1 MACFIL
7 RRSMSKPWKHAV
19 SAARK
24 FGGVPEDYLAIH
36 TFMDTSKAAIG
47 DNRHRVLTHHS
58 AFLVDVLVPVFGET
72 FTRQSDGKVM
82 STRDIGEQHNDEDY
96 GGWMPTA
103 TDFINEIP
111 LADWMFGDASVYQL
125 SRITRY
131 HYRLWQSLSERNQLS
146 DNNRDNVWSLFNY
159 GMRHASD
166 IRGYALTHNAWFINT
181 IIPMVYSPIE
191 THVCIQF
198 LEMIYGKVPTA
209 QEWVMDMPLTGW
221 MNNGRGKAPSQAILF
236 RQKRDNSMNR
246 KAIDND

>member
-1 MACFIL
+1 
-7 RRSMSKPWKHAV
+7 MSKPWKHAV

-47 DNRHRVLTHHS
+47 DNRHRFLTHHS
-58 AFLVDVLVPVFGET
+58 AYLVEVLVPVFGET

-111 LADWMFGDASVYQL
+111 LADWMFGDMYGTTAMIVKHQYKVWCG
-125 SRITRY
+125 IT
-131 HYRLWQSLSERNQLS
+131 EM
-146 DNNRDNVWSLFNY
+146 NVPHWRENLWSLLNY

-166 IRGYALTHNAWFINT
+166 IRGNALTHNAWFINT
-181 IIPMVYSPIE
+181 VVQSIYGPLG
-191 THVCIQF
+191 THVCIEF
-198 LEMIYGKVPTA
+198 LEKIYSKIPTA
-209 QEWVMDMPLTGW
+209 QEWVIDMELTGW

-236 RQKRDNSMNR
+236 RQKRDNSLSR

>member
-1 MACFIL
+1 
-7 RRSMSKPWKHAV
+7 MSKPWKHAV

-24 FGGVPEDYLAIH
+24 FGGQPEDYLAIH

-47 DNRHRVLTHHS
+47 DNRHRVLSHHS
-58 AFLVDVLVPVFGET
+58 AFLVEVLVPVFGET
-72 FTRQSDGKVM
+72 FKRQSDGKVM

-111 LADWMFGDASVYQL
+111 LADWMFGNMYGTTAMIIKHQYKV
-125 SRITRY
+125 
-131 HYRLWQSLSERNQLS
+131 WEELS
-146 DNNRDNVWSLFNY
+146 DHAGWDNNHWCKVWRLFNY
-159 GMRHASD
+159 GMRHAND
-166 IRGYALTHNAWFINT
+166 VRGNVMTHNAWFVNAVIAE
-181 IIPMVYSPIE
+181 VYGQTE
-191 THVCIQF
+191 VVVCMEF
-198 LEMIYGKVPTA
+198 LNKVYGKIPTA
-209 QEWVMDMPLTGW
+209 LDWVMEMPLTGW